1 MKSNPTIR
9 ASAKPD
15 LKAFALDCV
24 PTFDFSASEEGKP
37 AKRPKFEMTA
47 YSGGVMQVAAYWNP
61 VVIDLS
67 GLRAKQRVPVLLDH
81 DSKQIVGQ
89 SQKTEITAQT
99 LKLSGVITGNTDG
112 DGPAAAVVSHA
123 KNDFEWQASVG
134 VAVDRT
140 EFVEAGVSVK
150 VNGKTFQGPL
160 TVVRAGRLNE
170 VSFVAVGA
178 DEKTAVKVAAS
189 GGSVMHPDFKA
200 WLIASGLD
208 PETVSD
214 ALRPGLEAA
223 WEASKTSKPKP
234 APAPANPPQA
244 DPVQAALAE
253 GKRKQA
259 IADVTATF
267 LASHPTRATDIEAA
281 AIEASA
287 DPKITPDAFE
297 LGLIRAMRP
306 KVVPPIRHSDDAL
319 NATVVEAALCASAG
333 LKDVEKQ
340 FTAPVLEAAHT
351 RWRGGLT
358 LGELLVEAARA
369 NGYSGRNTLRS
380 DLREILRAAFHP
392 ELRASGVSTISI
404 PGILSNIANKFVR
417 EAFMA
422 VEQAWS
428 MVAARRN
435 VKDFKQITTYS
446 LSGDLQYREIA
457 PGGEIQHG
465 TLGETTYNNQAK
477 SYGRLFA
484 IDRRDLINDD
494 LDALSKIPRMLG
506 RGGAL
511 KLNSVFW
518 TEFMANSAFFTAAL
532 GNYDD
537 GADTAMS
544 YDALLLATTLFNK
557 LTDPDGNPMAV
568 DPAILLVPIDLE
580 FHALRLM
587 GSAMLLQSANGA
599 ATGGEANPLAGKFK
613 VVASR
618 YLSNTTITGY
628 STTAWYLLANPADVP
643 VMEIA
648 FLNGNEMP
656 IVESADADFDTLGI
670 QLRGYHDFGAAKQ
683 EYRGGVK
690 MKGAV

>member
-1 MKSNPTIR
+1 MKRKIQAA
-9 ASAKPD
+9 ASPD

-47 YSGGVMQVAAYWNP
+47 YSGGVMNVASYWNP

-189 GGSVMHPDFKA
+189 GAIKMDPKFKA
-200 WLIASGLD
+200 WLEANGFD
-208 PETVSD
+208 PEQVNEQQ
-214 ALRPGLEAA
+214 RPSLEAA
-223 WEASKTSKPKP
+223 WKASDAPKP
-234 APAPANPPQA
+234 SPSPANPPQA

-267 LASHPTRATDIEAA
+267 LASHPTRSADIEAA
-281 AIEASA
+281 ALEAAA

-306 KVVPPIRHSDDAL
+306 KVAPPVRQSDDTL
-319 NATVVEAALCASAG
+319 NASVVEAALCASAG
-333 LKDVEKQ
+333 LKDIEKQ
-340 FTAPVLEAAHT
+340 FQAPVLEAAHK
-351 RWRGGLT
+351 RWRGGLSV
-358 LGELLVEAARA
+358 GELIVAAARA
-369 NGYSGRNTLRS
+369 NGYSGMGTLRS
-380 DLREILRAAFHP
+380 NLAEIMRAAFRP
-392 ELRASGVSTISI
+392 EVRAAGVSTLSI
-404 PGILSNIANKFVR
+404 PGILSNVANKFIR

-422 VEQAWS
+422 VDQAWS
-428 MVAARRN
+428 QIAARKN
-435 VKDFKQITTYS
+435 VRDFKTATTYS
-446 LSGDLQYREIA
+446 LTGGLSYDEIA
-457 PGGEIQHG
+457 PGGEIKHG
-465 TLGETTYNNQAK
+465 TLGEQTYTNAAK
-477 SYGRLFA
+477 SYGKLLS
-484 IDRRDLINDD
+484 IDRRDIINDD
-494 LDALSKIPRMLG
+494 LDALSAAPRRLG
-506 RGGAL
+506 RGAIN
-511 KLNSVFW
+511 KLNSIFW
-518 TEFMANSAFFTAAL
+518 TAFMDNAAFFTAAL

-537 GADTAMS
+537 GADTALS
-544 YDALLLATTLFNK
+544 HAALILAATLFLK
-557 LTDPDGNPMAV
+557 QTDPDGQPLGIA
-568 DPAILLVPIDLE
+568 PKILLTPSELSFE
-580 FHALRLM
+580 AERLL
-587 GSAMLLQSANGA
+587 GSANLLQSANSAG
-599 ATGGEANPLAGKFK
+599 TSGERNVFAGKYQS
-613 VVASR
+613 VSTPS
-618 YLSNTTITGY
+618 LSNAAITGY
-628 STTAWYLLANPADVP
+628 STTAWYLLADPADLAIIEV
-643 VMEIA
+643 A

-656 IVESADADFDTLGI
+656 TIETADANFDTLGI
-670 QLRGYHDFGAAKQ
+670 QMRGYHDFGVAKQ
-683 EYRGGVK
+683 EYRAGVK
-690 MKGAV
+690 MKGVV